1 MRLDGK
7 ELLRTED
14 ICLTFHPEDGIPVK
28 AADHVS
34 ITIHEG
40 ETFGLVGESGS
51 GKSTLARILTHI
63 HQPDSG
69 KVYFEGKDVTN
80 LKGKALRESRRAIQM
95 AYNQEHG
102 IVPRTIV
109 KAIADSIEISDKAEN
124 AKRNTRRMG
133 KMEREAAIERLTR
146 EMKEAAKLLEFEHAA
161 FLRDQIDRLRR
172 GENPTVDSAAETE
185 RKQNHAQTQRKG
197 RKYLGKR

>member
-80 LKGKALRESRRAIQM
+80 LKGKALREPPRHPDGLQDPSSAFNRRNASR
-95 AYNQEHG
+95 
-102 IVPRTIV
+102 
-109 KAIADSIEISDKAEN
+109 IS
-124 AKRNTRRMG
+124 
-133 KMEREAAIERLTR
+133 
-146 EMKEAAKLLEFEHAA
+146 
-161 FLRDQIDRLRR
+161 
-172 GENPTVDSAAETE
+172 SA
-185 RKQNHAQTQRKG
+185 G
-197 RKYLGKR
+197 RS

>member
-51 GKSTLARILTHI
+51 GK
-63 HQPDSG
+63 
-69 KVYFEGKDVTN
+69 
-80 LKGKALRESRRAIQM
+80 
-95 AYNQEHG
+95 
-102 IVPRTIV
+102 
-109 KAIADSIEISDKAEN
+109 
-124 AKRNTRRMG
+124 
-133 KMEREAAIERLTR
+133 
-146 EMKEAAKLLEFEHAA
+146 
-161 FLRDQIDRLRR
+161 
-172 GENPTVDSAAETE
+172 
-185 RKQNHAQTQRKG
+185 
-197 RKYLGKR
+197 